1 VSIEDSGD
9 MIVKEKIKEMITS
22 SKHQQISYAEYMS
35 VALYDRESGYYMKAG
50 EKVGRQGD
58 FITTSNIGNIYGQL
72 IARWYYK
79 QVSKGNIPANVCEIG
94 AGSGRFAQA
103 FLEEWSLITTE
114 PITYF
119 VLEASP
125 FHQQLIQKEIDDGK
139 IKIIDSLSKL
149 KGFHGMIFSNELFDA
164 LPVHVIEKKK
174 GILHEVMI
182 TVENEDLKEL
192 LVPLANTNVQSYV
205 SEYMRDLQEHE
216 RAEVPIAMVE
226 FIKEISK
233 IIDSGIL
240 LSVDYGYTD
249 SEWEEPARSQGSLR
263 GYSKHTMKTNL
274 LAHPGEMDITSHV
287 QWDPFIRIGKK
298 YDLNL
303 ERFIR
308 QDEFFL
314 EIGILDL
321 LKDHYDPNP
330 FSEQSKRNRAIRS
343 LITPGGMSSHFQV
356 VVQSKNL
363 SKEFSI

>member
-1 VSIEDSGD
+1 
-9 MIVKEKIKEMITS
+9 MKEKIKEMITS

-35 VALYDRESGYYMKAG
+35 AALYDREGGYYMKGG

-72 IARWYYK
+72 IARWFFK
-79 QVSKGNIPANVCEIG
+79 QVSKGLFPANVCEIG
-94 AGSGRFAQA
+94 AGSGRFAQS
-103 FLEEWSLITTE
+103 FLEEWSILTTE

-125 FHQQLIQKEIDDGK
+125 FHQKLIQKGVNDGEI
-139 IKIIDSLSKL
+139 IIIDNLSKL
-149 KGFHGMIFSNELFDA
+149 KGFQGMIFSNELFDA
-164 LPVHVIEKKK
+164 FPVHVIEKRT

-182 TVENEDLKEL
+182 TVENGDLKEL
-192 LVPLANTNVQSYV
+192 LVPLANMKVQSYV
-205 SEYMRDLQEHE
+205 TEYMRNLREHE
-216 RAEVPIAMVE
+216 RAEVPVAMVE
-226 FIKEISK
+226 FIKAVSE
-233 IIDSGIL
+233 IIDSAIM

-249 SEWEEPARSQGSLR
+249 LEWEEPGRSQGSLR

-274 LAHPGEMDITSHV
+274 LDHPGEMDITSHV
-287 QWDPFIRIGKK
+287 QWDPFIQIGKK
-298 YDLNL
+298 YGLNL
-303 ERFIR
+303 ERFMR

-314 EIGILDL
+314 QIGILDL

-343 LITPGGMSSHFQV
+343 LIIPGGMSSHFQV
-356 VVQSKNL
+356 VVQSKNV

>member
-1 VSIEDSGD
+1 
-9 MIVKEKIKEMITS
+9 MIVKEKIIEMITS
-22 SKHQQISYAEYMS
+22 SKEKQISYAEYMAL
-35 VALYDRESGYYMKAG
+35 ALYDRECGYYMKAG

-72 IARWYYK
+72 MARWYYK
-79 QVSKGNIPANVCEIG
+79 QVSKGVIPANLCEIG
-94 AGSGRFAQA
+94 AGSGRFAQS
-103 FLEEWSLITTE
+103 FLKEWSVLTTE

-125 FHQQLIQKEIDDGK
+125 FHQQLIQRGVEDGK
-139 IKIIDSLSKL
+139 IIIIDSLSAL
-149 KGFHGMIFSNELFDA
+149 KGFQGMVFSNELFDA

-174 GILHEVMI
+174 GLLHEVMI

-192 LVPLANTNVQSYV
+192 LVPLTNTNVQSYV
-205 SEYMRDLQEHE
+205 TEYMRELREHE
-216 RAEVPIAMVE
+216 RAEVPIAMVD
-226 FIKEISK
+226 FIKEAST

-249 SEWEEPARSQGSLR
+249 SEWEEPARSKGSLR
-263 GYSKHTMKTNL
+263 GYSKHQMKTNL
-274 LAHPGEMDITSHV
+274 LEHPGEMDITSHV

-314 EIGILDL
+314 EVGILEL

-356 VVQSKNL
+356 VLQSKNL